1 MNTALPAPRSET
13 MAAVEARRR
22 ERTPAIWIFLA
33 LDCTSFGLFFVVF
46 MAERLGQAALFDASA
61 QQLDA
66 RLGFLNACILITSS
80 WLVAWAAQVG
90 MAGRIAQAQTLLRWA
105 IGVGAGF
112 GVVKIWE
119 YADKIGD
126 GINVATNDFFI
137 FYFALTGLHLVHYL
151 GGMVLLGILAAGPSR
166 TGDAQESISRYQAW
180 LHGGGLYWH
189 MVDLLWIFI
198 FSLLYLVGAR

>member
-1 MNTALPAPRSET
+1 

-33 LDCTSFGLFFVVF
+33 LDCTSFGLFFIVF
-46 MAERLGQAALFDASA
+46 MAERLGQSALFDASA

-112 GVVKIWE
+112 GGVKIWE

-126 GINVATNDFFI
+126 GISVATNDFFI

-151 GGMVLLGILAAGPSR
+151 GGMVVLGILAAGPSR
-166 TGDAQESISRYQAW
+166 TGDAQESLSRYQAW